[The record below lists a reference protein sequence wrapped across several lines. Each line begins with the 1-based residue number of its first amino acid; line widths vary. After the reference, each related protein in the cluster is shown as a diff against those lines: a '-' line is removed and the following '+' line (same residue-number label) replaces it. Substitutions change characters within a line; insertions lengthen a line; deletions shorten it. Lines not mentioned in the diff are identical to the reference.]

1 MNIDIIIVAC
11 FLVLN
16 LIIGIYHGRGIST
29 LKYYAIGDRNFSTA
43 TIAATIVAT
52 WIAGSSFSIT
62 TSETY
67 NRGLYFVIP
76 GFGDVISFFII
87 AYFYAPRLLEF
98 LGTLSVAEAMGQLYG
113 KHVRFITAISGII
126 PAIGN
131 VAMQFTLLAAL
142 LSYSFGLSGIYASIV
157 SSVIVIIYSSFG
169 GIKSVTFTDV
179 IQFSTFGI
187 VLPIVAFVIWNSLSG
202 TEISFH
208 SLTQDPLFN
217 CAKVFDY
224 HDPAF
229 LNTLFLFLFFM
240 IPALDPAI
248 FQRISMAKNTRQVS
262 KSFIIAGIIIIFCD
276 PVLNTFIGV
285 LLKISSTVDLNSTN
299 VLGYILDTY
308 ICTGFKGIFIIGIMS
323 MIMSTADSYVNSSAI
338 LLAHDVCKSLS
349 IKLTEPKELLVVRV
363 CALLIGMIALL
374 ISLFFKNL
382 LNLVLAAYGF
392 YMPIVSV
399 PLILAIFGFRST
411 SKAVLLGM
419 GAGFITFITFKI
431 FSTIDGLMPGMIANL
446 SVFIGSHY
454 LLKQSGGWIG
464 VKETTPLEVIK
475 FERKRKYKYF
485 IETIKKFN
493 LIQFC
498 KDNSP
503 KDEKI
508 YVYFGLFCFV
518 TAFSQAYSLN
528 NDIYKEHTKL
538 LQFAYCAALTIATI
552 FTSYPTWSIGFK
564 NKAVMA
570 ILWNIA
576 VMFFVFINSFIAIIS
591 NLHQIQFAVFMA
603 TLMVISVLSEWMTA
617 MFMIVCGVTLS
628 IQFYKLHMG
637 FDFISTHVNS
647 LQLQIVYA
655 LLLISCILIAF
666 IKPRQQKE
674 KLSENV
680 SDYLEQQS
688 NRMQLELIKLSQHR
702 EEFINRLDQQCIDV
716 FKSTYEQIIALE
728 NGLRDQPKKTQKKS
742 IHDIVNKLKIGAKY
756 LNDVIWT
763 IKNQVKIKPTITYIE
778 QFIYDVVEDYTKI
791 NTNKDLQILI
801 DCKTY
806 NKEIEIDK
814 DLIKT
819 TIITCLDHGLK
830 NSNTNILITIEDTRI
845 EYNVESND
853 QLKIRRNALN
863 ISIIFDSTYIK
874 QTDID
879 QLVNPS
885 FNTINEIN
893 FATIYR
899 IIVAH
904 YGKIHIYLNKVGK
917 LVYSLIVPIMLKE
930 IRPKKNE
937 LPDYELERFKEVN
950 SFMAN
955 KIKELLLSIAKQLI
969 QSNINL
975 ELVAKI
981 TKLPIEEIEELE
993 I

>member
-62 TSETY
+62 ASETY

-113 KHVRFITAISGII
+113 NHVRFITAVSGII

-142 LSYSFGLSGIYASIV
+142 LSYSFGISGIYASII
-157 SSVIVIIYSSFG
+157 SSIIVIIYSSFG

-202 TEISFH
+202 TEASFH

-224 HDPAF
+224 HNPDF
-229 LNTLFLFLFFM
+229 INTLFLFLFFM

-262 KSFIIAGIIIIFCD
+262 RSFIIAGIIIFFCD
-276 PVLNTFIGV
+276 PILNTFIGI
-285 LLKISSTVDLNSTN
+285 LLKISSTVELNATN
-299 VLGYILDTY
+299 VLGYVLDTY
-308 ICTGFKGIFIIGIMS
+308 ICSGFKGVFIIGIIS
-323 MIMSTADSYVNSSAI
+323 MIMSTADSYINSSAI
-338 LLAHDVCKSLS
+338 LLAHDVCKSLNF
-349 IKLTEPKELLVVRV
+349 KLTEPKELLVVRV
-363 CALLIGMIALL
+363 CALFIGIIALL

-382 LNLVLAAYGF
+382 LDLVLATYGF

-419 GAGFITFITFKI
+419 GAGFTVVIAFKI
-431 FSTIDGLMPGMIANL
+431 FSDIDGLMPGMIANL
-446 SVFIGSHY
+446 LVFIGSHY
-454 LLKQSGGWIG
+454 LLKQAGGWLGI
-464 VKETTPLEVIK
+464 KETTPLEVIK

-485 IETIKKFN
+485 IEAIKKFN
-493 LIQFC
+493 LIKFF

-508 YVYFGLFCFV
+508 YVCFGLFCFV
-518 TAFSQAYSLN
+518 GAFSQAYSLN
-528 NDIYKEHTKL
+528 NDIYKEHPEL
-538 LQFAYCAALTIATI
+538 LQFIYCTALTIATI
-552 FTSYPTWSIGFK
+552 FTTYPAWSARFK
-564 NKAVMA
+564 NKKVMA
-570 ILWNIA
+570 ILWNAAI
-576 VMFFVFINSFIAIIS
+576 MFLIFVNSFIAIVS
-591 NLHQIQFAVFMA
+591 NLHQIQFAIFMA
-603 TLMVISVLSEWMTA
+603 TLMVISVLSRWMVA
-617 MFMIVCGVTLS
+617 MFMIICGVTLS
-628 IQFYKLHMG
+628 VQFYKLHMG
-637 FDFISTHVNS
+637 FDFIANNVNS

-674 KLSENV
+674 ESSENV

-688 NRMQLELIKLSQHR
+688 NLMQLDLIKLSQHR
-702 EEFINRLDQQCIDV
+702 EEFINRLDQQCINV
-716 FKSTYEQIIALE
+716 FRSTYEQIIALE
-728 NGLRDQPKKTQKKS
+728 NGLMHQQKTT
-742 IHDIVNKLKIGAKY
+742 ILGIVNKLKIGAKY

-763 IKNQVKIKPTITYIE
+763 IKNQVKIEPIITQIE
-778 QFIYDVVEDYTKI
+778 QFIYDVVEDYTKMNI
-791 NTNKDLQILI
+791 NKDFQILI
-801 DCKTY
+801 NCKTN
-806 NKEIEIDK
+806 NKEIEIDQ
-814 DLIKT
+814 DLFKT
-819 TIITCLDHGLK
+819 TIITCIDHGLK
-830 NSNTNILITIEDTRI
+830 NSDNANILITIEDARI

-853 QLKIRRNALN
+853 PLKIRRSAIN

-879 QLVNPS
+879 RLVNYS

-893 FATIYR
+893 FANIYR

-904 YGKIHIYLNKVGK
+904 YGKIHIYLNEFGK
-917 LVYSLIVPIMLKE
+917 LVYSIIVPIKLKE

-937 LPDYELERFKEVN
+937 LPDYELEKFKKVN
-950 SFMAN
+950 NFMAN
-955 KIKELLLSIAKQLI
+955 KTKELLLNIAKQLV
-969 QSNINL
+969 QSNMNL

-981 TKLPIEEIEELE
+981 TKLSIEEIEELE
-993 I
+993 V